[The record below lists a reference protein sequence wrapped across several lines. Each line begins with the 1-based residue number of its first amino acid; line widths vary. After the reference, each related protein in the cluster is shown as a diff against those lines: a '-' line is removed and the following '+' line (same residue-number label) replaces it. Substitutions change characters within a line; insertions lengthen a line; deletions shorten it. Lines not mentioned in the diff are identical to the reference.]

1 MIGRRQKILAD
12 VSFAVDVVAG
22 VILLAGIYCLLLYF
36 GPVWQSFLRGI
47 TGYPFDIQGVIHLQD
62 QGWLFLVIILNLFI
76 SFRLNR
82 FYELDLFANIREVI
96 FQSFKCLS
104 IGVGM
109 TAIFFYFFSII
120 EVNRSLLFGFAGMFF
135 VYQVLKEIALRRYL
149 LERYYRRKP
158 LEAILCCPAHSVSDL
173 IAEFTERGLVGV
185 VVRSVVLTEG
195 KREDV
200 GRSSQPLLA
209 GELDELEKI
218 LSKGSCDMVFLG
230 GASGQ
235 AEQKVLENAEVQG
248 IDVWYFSQLI
258 STQLAKPE
266 IDQYGGRPVIV
277 FKTTSHYEGKLL
289 LKRFFDVTVSLLFL
303 ILLSPVFLVI
313 AFLVK
318 ITSPGP
324 VFYTQVRTGWRGRS
338 FRMIKF
344 RTMRD
349 GAEDELPALH
359 DQNELKGPVF
369 KSAEDPRITPLGR
382 WLRHY
387 SGDELPQLFNV
398 LKGEMSLVGPRPLPT
413 YETEKFEAF
422 TDHRRHSVLPGLT
435 GLWQVSGRTRI
446 DDFSEWVRLDLQY
459 IDTWNFWLDIV
470 ILLRTIPV
478 VLSGKGAK

>member
-1 MIGRRQKILAD
+1 
-12 VSFAVDVVAG
+12 
-22 VILLAGIYCLLLYF
+22 
-36 GPVWQSFLRGI
+36 
-47 TGYPFDIQGVIHLQD
+47 
-62 QGWLFLVIILNLFI
+62 
-76 SFRLNR
+76 
-82 FYELDLFANIREVI
+82 
-96 FQSFKCLS
+96 
-104 IGVGM
+104 
-109 TAIFFYFFSII
+109 
-120 EVNRSLLFGFAGMFF
+120 
-135 VYQVLKEIALRRYL
+135 
-149 LERYYRRKP
+149 
-158 LEAILCCPAHSVSDL
+158 
-173 IAEFTERGLVGV
+173 
-185 VVRSVVLTEG
+185 
-195 KREDV
+195 
-200 GRSSQPLLA
+200 LLA